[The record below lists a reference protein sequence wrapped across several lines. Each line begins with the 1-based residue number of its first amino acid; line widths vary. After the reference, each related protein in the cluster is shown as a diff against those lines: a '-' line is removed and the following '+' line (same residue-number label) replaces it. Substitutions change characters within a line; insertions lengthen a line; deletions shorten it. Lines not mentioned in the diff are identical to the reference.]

1 MRWIDILDILLV
13 AFLLFQFYKLLR
25 GTVALRIFFGFLTF
39 YLIYLVVSAFQ
50 MELLSNILGQFMG
63 VGVLAVI
70 VLFQQEIRRF
80 LLLLG
85 RTTSMNKGIFKN
97 FKWGTQDKQQIDLT
111 PIVEAC
117 KSMGKTNTGALI
129 VFQKG
134 DDLSYY
140 TESGDFID
148 SLVSKRML
156 LSIFFKNSPMH
167 DGAVIIDKDK
177 IIAARCILPVS
188 EKDDIPAHFGLRHRA
203 AIGITEI
210 TDSVVL
216 TVSEETGQISVI
228 KNGKVS
234 HNLSGSE
241 LRDKLSQVL

>member
-111 PIVEAC
+111 PIVEA
-117 KSMGKTNTGALI
+117 
-129 VFQKG
+129 
-134 DDLSYY
+134 
-140 TESGDFID
+140 
-148 SLVSKRML
+148 
-156 LSIFFKNSPMH
+156 
-167 DGAVIIDKDK
+167 
-177 IIAARCILPVS
+177 
-188 EKDDIPAHFGLRHRA
+188 
-203 AIGITEI
+203 
-210 TDSVVL
+210 
-216 TVSEETGQISVI
+216 
-228 KNGKVS
+228 
-234 HNLSGSE
+234 
-241 LRDKLSQVL
+241 